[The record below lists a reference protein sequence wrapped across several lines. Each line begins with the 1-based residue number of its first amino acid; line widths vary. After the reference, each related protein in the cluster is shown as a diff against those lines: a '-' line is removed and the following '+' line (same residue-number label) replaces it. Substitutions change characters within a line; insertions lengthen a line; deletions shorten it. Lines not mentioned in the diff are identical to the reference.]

1 MRRTFT
7 LLRKE
12 LASYF
17 NSPIAYIVVIFF
29 LVFTSVWFFYIQQF
43 VAQNVA
49 SLRSYFAIFPIV
61 FIILLP
67 AMTMRSWAEENK
79 SGTVE
84 LLLTLPFKEGQTV
97 AGKFLGAFSLLV
109 VMLLL
114 TVPVPLTV
122 SPLGDFE
129 SGQIVGQY
137 LGVLLLG
144 AAGLAI
150 GLFISSLS
158 KNQITAFIM
167 SAVVLLFF
175 TLINQVSFLV
185 ELPAWAASVIN
196 YLSLD
201 YHFSSFEKGLIDTRD
216 VTFYAALAVFFLYL
230 NTKVLVFRKWR

>member
-1 MRRTFT
+1 MKQTLT

-43 VAQNVA
+43 VAQDVA
-49 SLRSYFAIFPIV
+49 SLRNYFAIFPIV

-67 AMTMRSWAEENK
+67 AVTMRSWAEENK
-79 SGTVE
+79 IGTVE
-84 LLLTLPFKEGQTV
+84 LLLTLPFRAGQTV

-109 VMLLL
+109 ITLAL
-114 TVPVPLTV
+114 TIPVPLTIA
-122 SPLGDFE
+122 PLGDFE
-129 SGQIVGQY
+129 TGQIVGQY

-144 AAGLAI
+144 AAGLSI

-158 KNQITAFIM
+158 RNQITAFIL
-167 SAVVLLFF
+167 SAVVLLFL
-175 TLINQVSFLV
+175 TLINQVNFLV
-185 ELPAWAASVIN
+185 DLPEWLGFVFN

-201 YHFSSFEKGLIDTRD
+201 YHFSSFEKGLVDSRD
-216 VTFYAALAVFFLYL
+216 LVFYLALAALFLYL

>member
-1 MRRTFT
+1 MKQTMT

-12 LASYF
+12 LATYF

-43 VAQNVA
+43 VAQDVA
-49 SLRSYFAIFPIV
+49 SLRNYFAIFPIV

-67 AMTMRSWAEENK
+67 AVTMRSWAEENK
-79 SGTVE
+79 IGTVE
-84 LLLTLPFKEGQTV
+84 LLLTLPFREGQTV

-109 VMLLL
+109 LTLVLTIPVLL
-114 TVPVPLTV
+114 TIA
-122 SPLGDFE
+122 PLGDFE
-129 SGQIVGQY
+129 AGQIVGQY
-137 LGVLLLG
+137 IGVLALG

-150 GLFISSLS
+150 GLFVSSLS
-158 KNQITAFIM
+158 KNQITAFIL
-167 SAVVLLFF
+167 SAVVLLFL
-175 TLINQVSFLV
+175 TLINQVNFLM
-185 ELPAWAASVIN
+185 ELPEWLGTVFN

-216 VTFYAALAVFFLYL
+216 LVFYVALAAFFLYL

>member
-1 MRRTFT
+1 MKQTFT

-43 VAQNVA
+43 VAQDVA
-49 SLRSYFAIFPIV
+49 SLRNYFAIFPIV

-67 AMTMRSWAEENK
+67 AVTMRSWAEENK

-84 LLLTLPFKEGQTV
+84 LLLTLPFRAGQAV

-109 VMLLL
+109 ITLAL
-114 TVPVPLTV
+114 TIPVPLTIA
-122 SPLGDFE
+122 PLGDFE
-129 SGQIVGQY
+129 TGQIVGQY
-137 LGVLLLG
+137 LGVLVLG

-150 GLFISSLS
+150 GLFVSSLS
-158 KNQITAFIM
+158 RNQITAFIL
-167 SAVVLLFF
+167 SAVVLLFL
-175 TLINQVSFLV
+175 TLINQVNFLV
-185 ELPAWAASVIN
+185 DLPEWLGFVFN

-201 YHFSSFEKGLIDTRD
+201 YHFSSFEKGLVDSRD
-216 VTFYAALAVFFLYL
+216 LVFYTALAALFLYL
-230 NTKVLVFRKWR
+230 NAKVLVFRKWR

>member
-1 MRRTFT
+1 MKQTMT

-12 LASYF
+12 LATYF

-43 VAQNVA
+43 VAQDVA
-49 SLRSYFAIFPIV
+49 SLRNYFAIFPIV

-67 AMTMRSWAEENK
+67 AVTMRSWAEENK
-79 SGTVE
+79 IGTVE
-84 LLLTLPFKEGQTV
+84 LLLTLPFREGQTV

-109 VMLLL
+109 L
-114 TVPVPLTV
+114 TLVLTIPVPLTIA
-122 SPLGDFE
+122 PLGDFE
-129 SGQIVGQY
+129 AGQIVGQY
-137 LGVLLLG
+137 IGVLALG

-150 GLFISSLS
+150 GLFVSSLS
-158 KNQITAFIM
+158 KNQITAFIL
-167 SAVVLLFF
+167 SAVVLLFL
-175 TLINQVSFLV
+175 TLINQVNFLM
-185 ELPAWAASVIN
+185 ELPEWLGTVFN

-216 VTFYAALAVFFLYL
+216 LVFYVALAAFFLYL

>member
-1 MRRTFT
+1 MKQTMT

-12 LASYF
+12 LATYF

-49 SLRSYFAIFPIV
+49 SLRNYFAIFPIV

-67 AMTMRSWAEENK
+67 AVTMRSWAEENK
-79 SGTVE
+79 LGTVE
-84 LLLTLPFKEGQTV
+84 LLLTLPFREGQTV

-109 VMLLL
+109 L
-114 TVPVPLTV
+114 TLVLTIPVPLAIA
-122 SPLGDFE
+122 PLGDFE
-129 SGQIVGQY
+129 AGQIVGQY
-137 LGVLLLG
+137 IGVLALG

-150 GLFISSLS
+150 GLFVSSLS
-158 KNQITAFIM
+158 KNQITAFIL
-167 SAVVLLFF
+167 SAVVLLFL
-175 TLINQVSFLV
+175 TLINQVNFLV
-185 ELPAWAASVIN
+185 ELPEWLGTVFN

-216 VTFYAALAVFFLYL
+216 LVFYIALAAFFLYL